1 MGRLLK
7 TPSAPIG
14 ADGLVLPVGT
24 AANRPPSPVVGT
36 IRFNTD
42 STRVEVYNG
51 TEFTNITPEGFAQI
65 SKDTFTG
72 DGSTVA
78 YTMSRDPNSDES
90 IIVYVGNVFQI
101 SGTNYT
107 TSGTAIT
114 FTSPPPD
121 THTIVVL
128 HGFDSTTSE

>member
-7 TPSAPIG
+7 SPSIAGPE
-14 ADGLVLPVGT
+14 GLVLPTGST
-24 AANRPPSPVVGT
+24 ADRALSPAVGT

-42 STRVEVYNG
+42 NTRVEVYNG
-51 TEFTNITPEGFAQI
+51 TDFTNITPEGFAQI
-65 SKDTFTG
+65 TKDTFTG
-72 DGSTVA
+72 DGSTTA

-90 IIVYVGNVFQI
+90 VIVYVGNVFQI

-107 TSGTAIT
+107 TSGTTIT
-114 FTSPPPD
+114 FTSAPPD
-121 THTIVVL
+121 THTVVVL